1 MPTCWWYELY
11 CFLQYLY
18 VVKLKGGVALE
29 GNVVTI
35 LEFWNEKKKKKTTQ
49 VRVPCDHLKFPNLE
63 IMMEVLRRNE
73 IFERMRGRVIK
84 IEK

>member
-35 LEFWNEKKKKKTTQ
+35 LEFWNEKKKKKKLRYEYP
-49 VRVPCDHLKFPNLE
+49 VIIWNFP
-63 IMMEVLRRNE
+63 I
-73 IFERMRGRVIK
+73 
-84 IEK
+84 

>member
-35 LEFWNEKKKKKTTQ
+35 LEFWNEKKKKKKNSGTSTLWSFEISQ
-49 VRVPCDHLKFPNLE
+49 SRDYDGSLE
-63 IMMEVLRRNE
+63 KKWDFWENE
-73 IFERMRGRVIK
+73 RSSD
-84 IEK
+84 